1 MTAWYVW
8 PAPFP
13 TSAEDPMQEAETP
26 TPETGTPEPGAP
38 EPRVLDPKEVAQ
50 YRPIP
55 NARRALAAMVI
66 RPSAVGL
73 IGLGS
78 TMLLLVVQA
87 GWGWLAAI
95 PTAVLSACL
104 CAIIAWAISERHD
117 ELLERYRRRNIL
129 GYTGMFWFEGGTL
142 RFRPYKN
149 EKGWDGWTPRPDPV
163 RAIGP
168 CPKCPP
174 WKDEHRERFARPYA
188 MIPLGGRRSSFK
200 NVDYDGGVHV
210 VGTLGSCGCHWK
222 IGFVG
227 LSPDGNDLLVTVTD
241 PTGARIQCPLR
252 QAFTILITADQMTP
266 RVAFGCGIGALLSIA
281 LLGSP
286 KPVTI
291 GDIIAAMDL
300 ALREFMAEHDTT
312 ANGATRRQGAG
323 SAPPS

>member
-1 MTAWYVW
+1 
-8 PAPFP
+8 
-13 TSAEDPMQEAETP
+13 MQEAETP
-26 TPETGTPEPGAP
+26 TTDAGTPEPKAP
-38 EPRVLDPKEVAQ
+38 EQRVLDPKEVVQ
-50 YRPIP
+50 YLPFP
-55 NARRALAAMVI
+55 NARRAIAAVVI
-66 RPSAVGL
+66 RPIAVGL
-73 IGLGS
+73 IGFGS
-78 TMLLLVVQA
+78 ATLTLA
-87 GWGWLAAI
+87 TRTEWGWFQAI
-95 PTAVLSACL
+95 GTSVLMGCV
-104 CAIIAWAISERHD
+104 CVAIVWMISGRPEQ
-117 ELLERYRRRNIL
+117 LEALRATYRRRNVL

-142 RFRPYKN
+142 RFRPYEN
-149 EKGWDGWTPRPDPV
+149 EKGWNGWTPRPDPV

-188 MIPLGGRRSSFK
+188 MIPFGGRRSSFK
-200 NVDYDGGVHV
+200 YEYDADGGICVTDKAGRRG
-210 VGTLGSCGCHWK
+210 VGWK

-227 LSPDGNDLLVTVTD
+227 LAPHGNDLLVTVTD
-241 PTGARIQCPLR
+241 PTGTSIRCSLR

-266 RVAFGCGIGALLSIA
+266 KVAFGCGISALLSIA

-323 SAPPS
+323 DAPPA